1 LTVSTVPVPGTQSST
16 KVSPASSFLWSV
28 NTWLM
33 RITPG
38 ISLENALRSMLSSM
52 PRENSLPNSAESMS
66 RSMVMVMR
74 LGPGAASTCSVVVA
88 FWPRYRPAV

>member
-1 LTVSTVPVPGTQSST
+1 LTVSTEPVPEIQSST
-16 KVSPASSFLWSV
+16 KVSPVLSTLWLL

-38 ISLENALRSMLSSM
+38 ISWAKLPFSMLSSM
-52 PRENSLPNSAESMS
+52 PRENSLPSSAESMS

-74 LGPGAASTCSVVVA
+74 LGPVWSSRPSGVVA
-88 FWPRYRPAV
+88 FFST